1 MNKSKTMEIIKF
13 SFYKDMRN
21 KWFIIFNA
29 LTLISMLI
37 MFNFGSISSIFKST
51 EDKHFNVEVLDNENL
66 IYDTFKNEFSSDD
79 KKFEV
84 SRIYENNYTAE
95 NIPDNLIVVEAS
107 SNDKDFVKFSI
118 ISKEGIKTSKYSKIK
133 DALNVSRNKLF
144 AENSNLTN
152 EQLELFQSD
161 LDITRIMLAVNAE
174 DSTTKDYI
182 KMFSAALTYMIAILI
197 FSKISNEISQEK
209 QSKSS
214 EYILTTVS
222 EKEYLFAKIFS
233 TIVLVIIQGL
243 LLLIYYYIGALSSSV
258 LHIATTDLSLS
269 SSIIKDSV
277 NSDIIYYILSLLIY
291 NVLNLVFLCIIQATL
306 AAKTSSSSEAGNTT
320 SLTSFIML
328 VSYIIATVV
337 ITPYSKVNILL
348 EICSCLPVLSAY
360 FIPALMV
367 IGQIKT
373 WQIVLSLILLII
385 SIPVTFN
392 YCAKWFKNG
401 ILDYTKVK
409 KKKNQDEK
417 EKLDNFIEKRKVKNL
432 GFVIGLGILLYVSIQ
447 TVLSLVFTFALPA
460 LLGSILTDTEI
471 TLINQI
477 LLQVFSLGIASLFV
491 LSYSNGKTE
500 RRKIK
505 SSNKAQIV
513 LIALFLVFVLQIVL
527 SFTLY
532 PSLGLDYNV
541 TDMFDVDSNSSALTK
556 VILVLSLAVTP
567 AIFEELFFR
576 KAVIDFSM
584 PYGKNFALVFSALI
598 FGILHMNI
606 SQGLFAFIMG
616 LIMGAIYIYTGDL
629 KLTMLIHF
637 LNNGYAA
644 VAMFAKPYTL
654 ILITLTLFVLLIIGF
669 ASLIKVL
676 IKKEYREKIKSI
688 LFTDISKKSFEKY
701 KYVFT
706 DFAFDV
712 SVILIVLMSILTEKI
727 LR

>member
-1 MNKSKTMEIIKF
+1 MNKSKTGEIIKF

-21 KWFIIFNA
+21 KWFILFNILA
-29 LTLISMLI
+29 LVSVLI
-37 MFNFGSISSIFKST
+37 MFNFGSISSLFKRN
-51 EDKHFNVEVLDNENL
+51 DDNPLNIEVLDSENL
-66 IYDTFKNEFSSDD
+66 IYDTFEAALSSSSND
-79 KKFEV
+79 FTI
-84 SRIYENNYTAE
+84 SRIYKNNYTAE
-95 NIPDNLIVVEAS
+95 NIPDDIIIVEALRS
-107 SNDKDFVKFSI
+107 DKDFVKFSI
-118 ISKEGIKTSKYSKIK
+118 ISKEGIKTSKYSKIA
-133 DALNVSRNKLF
+133 DALNASRNKLF
-144 AENSNLTN
+144 ADSSSVTE
-152 EQLELFQSD
+152 EQLNLFQSD

-174 DSTTKDYI
+174 NSTTKDYI
-182 KMFSAALTYMIAILI
+182 KMFSAAITYMIAILI

-233 TIVLVIIQGL
+233 NIAIVIIQGL

-258 LHIATTDLSLS
+258 LHIATTDISLS
-269 SSIIKDSV
+269 NNIIKSSV
-277 NSDIIYYILSLLIY
+277 NSDIIYYVLSLFIY
-291 NVLNLVFLCIIQATL
+291 NVFNLIFLCIIQATL
-306 AAKTSSSSEAGNTT
+306 AAKTSSSSEAGNIT

-328 VSYIIATVV
+328 ISYVIATVV

-348 EICSCLPVLSAY
+348 DICSCLPILSAY

-367 IGQIKT
+367 IGQVKV
-373 WQIVLSLILLII
+373 WQIVLSLALLII
-385 SIPVTFN
+385 SIPIAFN
-392 YCAKWFKNG
+392 CCAKWFKNG

-409 KKKNQDEK
+409 KKKNIDEK
-417 EKLDNFIEKRKVKNL
+417 SDLDSFIEKRKVKNL

-447 TVLSLVFTFALPA
+447 TVLSLVFSFALPA
-460 LLGSILTDTEI
+460 LFSAVLTDTEI

-477 LLQVFSLGIASLFV
+477 LLQVFSLGTASLFV
-491 LSYSNGKTE
+491 LSYSNKNIE
-500 RRKIK
+500 KRKISFSGK
-505 SSNKAQIV
+505 SKIV

-541 TDMFDVDSNSSALTK
+541 TDMFDVASSSSVLTK
-556 VILVLSLAVTP
+556 IILVLCLAVTP
-567 AIFEELFFR
+567 AVFEELFFR
-576 KAVIDFSM
+576 KAVIDFAM

-606 SQGLFAFIMG
+606 SQGLFAFVMG

-644 VAMFAKPYTL
+644 LAMVAQPYALVLITL
-654 ILITLTLFVLLIIGF
+654 ILLVLLIAGFVLLIK
-669 ASLIKVL
+669 SLV
-676 IKKEYREKIKSI
+676 KKDCREKIRSL
-688 LFTDISKKSFEKY
+688 LFANISENSFEKY
-701 KYVFT
+701 KYIFT
-706 DFAFDV
+706 DFTFDV
-712 SVILIVLMSILTEKI
+712 SVVLIVLMSILTEKL